1 MASPAILKTVLFLRV
16 FSLLALAASVV
27 LMGLNNFTDFD
38 GFKIR
43 FFDLIAYRY
52 VFAAGAIGFL
62 YTLIQ
67 IPFALYNV
75 VTEKRWIRNG
85 FLQQFDFYGDKT
97 MAFLLASGV
106 GVGFGVSF
114 EFKRLSGD
122 DLSSKS
128 KKFLDMGNI
137 STGLL
142 LVGFVSMA
150 LLSIISSNRRSSSS
164 PIKGFFK

>member
-1 MASPAILKTVLFLRV
+1 MATPAILKTVLFLRV
-16 FSLLALAASVV
+16 FTLLALAASVV
-27 LMGLNNFTDFD
+27 LMGLNNFTED
-38 GFKIR
+38 GIKAR
-43 FFDLIAYRY
+43 FTDLIAYRY
-52 VFAAGAIGFL
+52 VFATGAIGFL

-67 IPFALYNV
+67 IPFAVYNV
-75 VTEKRWIRNG
+75 VKEKRWIRNG
-85 FLQQFDFYGDKT
+85 LQEFDFYGDKV

-114 EFKRLSGD
+114 ELKRVLGDVLSR
-122 DLSSKS
+122 KS

-137 STGLL
+137 SAGLL

-150 LLSIISSNRRSSSS
+150 LLCIISSNRRSSSS